1 MASAVDKMAPYEHPG
16 ISKEDLERMT
26 LKELENAKKA
36 GDVGAEAELALRLN
50 SKQSGGRRNRRRTR
64 KPRRKTRSRRRKYS
78 D

>member
-16 ISKEDLERMT
+16 IPKEELKRMT
-26 LKELENAKKA
+26 DEQLENAKNA

-78 D
+78 H